1 MHTGKVDWAGLEPD
15 ERREFLENLNEPPKL
30 QLRVPKKATRA
41 KAGRRKAAPG
51 KAARGKATRRGAA
64 R

>member
-30 QLRVPKKATRA
+30 QLRVPKKR
-41 KAGRRKAAPG
+41 
-51 KAARGKATRRGAA
+51 AARGKAARRGAA

>member
-15 ERREFLENLNEPPKL
+15 ARREFLENLNEPPKL
-30 QLRVPKKATRA
+30 QLRVPMKKAPRD
-41 KAGRRKAAPG
+41 RQ
-51 KAARGKATRRGAA
+51 KATRRKAS